1 MRSNALDFDWLN
13 TSADRIEEIL
23 AKRSLP
29 AHVDGGDIGTG
40 SVRFHLQPVGGMKT
54 EQVKQIGPEI
64 ARAVGVSEAR
74 VLTEPNGIAIEVPVR
89 EGRNLRLL
97 PLLAAL
103 EDLEP
108 LTAVVGMTD
117 SGRPLT
123 LDLREEGS
131 GHLWINGPEDTGKS
145 ELLRSLLVS
154 LVLGNRPAQ
163 LKILGIDVDGKDL
176 TIVEALPHCLARL
189 ATAERAAQET
199 IYWLEKEV
207 GRRLRKGIMQPA
219 IALFIDDLS
228 WIDRKSSRS
237 LTGSFRRMI
246 SQAGL
251 ANVHVLAASRSVED
265 PHLRRTLNA
274 VKLTKAVPVSDAET
288 EIGVFDFVSSAGNR
302 RRVNLAWLSAADLQL
317 VAARISARASMDPES
332 LRDLFLERLQ

>member
-1 MRSNALDFDWLN
+1 MQSNALDFDWLN

-29 AHVDGGDIGTG
+29 AHVDGGDIGAR
-40 SVRFHLQPVGGMKT
+40 SIRFHLQPSRGITT
-54 EQVKQIGPEI
+54 EQVEQIGPEI

-74 VLTEPNGIAIEVPVR
+74 ILTEPNGIAIEVPIR
-89 EGRNLRLL
+89 EDRNLRLL

-117 SGRPLT
+117 LGRPLT
-123 LDLREEGS
+123 LDLRDESS

-154 LVLGNRPAQ
+154 LALGNRPAQ
-163 LKILGIDVDGKDL
+163 LKILGIDVDGNDL
-176 TIVEALPHCLARL
+176 TIIEALPHCLARL
-189 ATAERAAQET
+189 ATDERSAQET

-207 GRRLRKGIMQPA
+207 GRRLRRGIQQPA
-219 IALFIDDLS
+219 ILLLIDDLA
-228 WIDRKSSRS
+228 WMDRKPSRS

-246 SQAGL
+246 PTCGG
-251 ANVHVLAASRSVED
+251 R
-265 PHLRRTLNA
+265 
-274 VKLTKAVPVSDAET
+274 
-288 EIGVFDFVSSAGNR
+288 
-302 RRVNLAWLSAADLQL
+302 
-317 VAARISARASMDPES
+317 
-332 LRDLFLERLQ
+332 